1 MSSVLRRP
9 SVVAH
14 PRRVDVPSPNALPA
28 ELVALLEAERRDAFE
43 RGRAAGFEEG
53 RAAAA
58 DAAVQL
64 LAEVRAGLEEGIET
78 LRRWRVEEA
87 GRVVDLALRIVRH
100 VLGREPVEASTVL
113 ARVRQALEAIDD
125 APLELTVHPD
135 HVPALR
141 EALDPATV
149 TLRGDASLAPGEARL
164 RGPWSSADLTYDAAC
179 QAIGEVLGA
188 SGGGLTA

>member
-9 SVVAH
+9 PVVAH
-14 PRRVDVPSPNALPA
+14 PRRVEVPAPGALPA
-28 ELVALLEAERRDAFE
+28 ELAALLEAERRDAFE

-53 RAAAA
+53 RTAAAE
-58 DAAVQL
+58 AATRL
-64 LAEVRAGLEEGIET
+64 LAELRTGLEEGIET

-125 APLELTVHPD
+125 APLELAVHPD
-135 HVPALR
+135 HAPALR
-141 EALDPATV
+141 EALDPTTV
-149 TLRGDASLAPGEARL
+149 TVRGDASLAPGEARL

-179 QAIGEVLGA
+179 AAVLEVLEPP
-188 SGGGLTA
+188 GGGLTR